1 MRDHE
6 PRMALDGDEDGL
18 KFYHILARESGRFLK
33 KGGAIYLEIGWDQGP
48 AVEELL
54 AEAGFRDI
62 RTVQDLTGKDRVV
75 RGGWP

>member
-18 KFYHILARESGRFLK
+18 KFYRILARESGRFLK